1 MGLAILGM
9 GTAVPATIFDQ
20 VEGLKIAKSLCC
32 RTEEQ
37 TTWLPAMYHGTGI
50 DKRHMVLP
58 RPLVDDV
65 LHGTKES
72 ASIFLP
78 SGEANDSGPTTGQ
91 RMEVYAREAAP
102 LAARAARQALARSG
116 VAATGITHL
125 VTVSCSGFYAPGVDC
140 ELVHALGLPPTVER
154 THLGFMGC
162 HGSLNG
168 LRVARAFG
176 SADPQ
181 ACVLLC
187 AFELCS
193 LHYHYGWDPGKV
205 IANAIFADGAAAL
218 VGVSNASG
226 PPKAWQ
232 LIATGS
238 RLFPDTASAMTW
250 TIGDHGFVMS
260 LSRKV
265 PGLIHD
271 HLRPWLADWLGQH
284 GLKLEDVASWAV
296 HPGGP
301 RILAAVEE
309 SLGLSRQQTEAA
321 HAVFAAYGNMSSPTV
336 LFILDQLRAS
346 QAPRPCVALGFG
358 PGLTAE
364 VALFA

>member
-1 MGLAILGM
+1 MSLAILGM
-9 GTAVPATIFDQ
+9 GTAVPATVFDQ
-20 VEGLKIAKSLCC
+20 VEGLKIARSLCC

-37 TTWLPAMYHGTGI
+37 ATWLPTMYQGTGI
-50 DKRHMVLP
+50 GKRHMVLP

-65 LHGTKES
+65 LHGTKHS

-78 SGEANDSGPTTGQ
+78 SEKPNDQGPTTAQ
-91 RMEVYAREAAP
+91 RMEVYVKEAAP

-116 VAATGITHL
+116 AAATSISHL
-125 VTVSCSGFYAPGVDC
+125 VTVSCSGFHAPGVDC
-140 ELVHALGLPPTVER
+140 ELIHDLGLPPTIER
-154 THLGFMGC
+154 THVGFMGC
-162 HGSLNG
+162 HGAING
-168 LRVARAFG
+168 LRVARAFTEA
-176 SADPQ
+176 SPQ
-181 ACVLLC
+181 ARVLLC
-187 AFELCS
+187 AVELCS

-218 VGVSNASG
+218 VGASSTMGTPDAWQMTASG
-226 PPKAWQ
+226 
-232 LIATGS
+232 S
-238 RLFPDTASAMTW
+238 CLFSDTASAMTW

-260 LSRKV
+260 LSKKV

-271 HLRPWLADWLGQH
+271 YLRPWLVDWLRQQR
-284 GLKLEDVASWAV
+284 LNLDDVPSWAI

-309 SLGLSRQQTEAA
+309 SLGLSRQQTEAG
-321 HAVFAAYGNMSSPTV
+321 HAVFAAYGNMSSPTI
-336 LFILDQLRAS
+336 LFILDRLRAH

-364 VALFA
+364 VALFS